1 MRPCL
6 RRGNTGACVI
16 DGMTVLPVPTDP
28 SARRAPLAA
37 FVAVGSAAV
46 ILLTVGLWAVVFLQA
61 GAIAAPYA
69 PRVADG
75 YLAQPVALDSRTPA
89 VVNLDPAL
97 GAAIRQAADAAAA
110 DGVRFEVTSGWRT
123 TQYQRWLLEDAAR
136 KYGSVEVALQ
146 WVAPPDRSHHVTGD
160 AVDIGPLDA
169 QTWLIERG
177 SEWGLCQIY
186 GNERWHFELATVPG
200 GECPALVE
208 NAAG

>member
-1 MRPCL
+1 MRPRL
-6 RRGNTGACVI
+6 RSGNTRACGI
-16 DGMTVLPVPTDP
+16 DGMTVLPAPTDP

-37 FVAVGSAAV
+37 FVAAGAAGA
-46 ILLTVGLWAVVFLQA
+46 ILLAIALWAVVFLQA
-61 GAIAAPYA
+61 GALAAPYA

-75 YLAQPVALDSRTPA
+75 YLEQPVALDSGTPA
-89 VVNLDPAL
+89 IVNLDPAL
-97 GAAIRQAADAAAA
+97 AAAIRQAADAAAA

-123 TQYQRWLLEDAAR
+123 TQYQQWLLEDAVR
-136 KYGSVEVALQ
+136 KYGSAAVALQ

-169 QTWLIERG
+169 QSWLIAHG

-186 GNERWHFELATVPG
+186 GNERWHFELATTPG
-200 GECPALVE
+200 GQCPALVE